1 MTNAE
6 RELIAAALEHADDHH
21 DNVIGGSRR
30 LSAAAAAVRAER
42 EPKPRYAFLGA
53 AERELIAEAISLR
66 NATRHV
72 SNDNVEDEY
81 IGVWEAFDEAADK
94 VIAERAPKPRYHFFG
109 SGLIKPQTYTV
120 QDYKERKAVCFT
132 NDAHAA
138 ELVVA
143 ALNAAEAAK

>member
-21 DNVIGGSRR
+21 DKVIGGSRR
-30 LSAAAAAVRAER
+30 LADAAAAVR
-42 EPKPRYAFLGA
+42 
-53 AERELIAEAISLR
+53 
-66 NATRHV
+66 
-72 SNDNVEDEY
+72 
-81 IGVWEAFDEAADK
+81 
-94 VIAERAPKPRYHFFG
+94 AERAPKPRYHFFG
-109 SGLIKPQTYTV
+109 GGLLQPQTYTV